1 MSDDERR
8 VWDEILLGYD
18 TRYEV
23 AVERVVEAGGDPST
37 ILLTVVADDAWEQMP
52 GVRFLRPETAEE
64 RVAREVREAERR
76 EALRRWREEHPGQE
90 PPSWGRIVNG
100 VFAELDT
107 RVVVSAE
114 RPKDASE
121 GTVWIQA

>member
-1 MSDDERR
+1 MSDEPRTVQDQ
-8 VWDEILLGYD
+8 VIGLDGKTLAEI
-18 TRYEV
+18 RSAVV
-23 AVERVVEAGGDPST
+23 AAGGDPDT
-37 ILLTVVADDAWEQMP
+37 IEVWSGYDGVVVE
-52 GVRFLRPETAEE
+52 FTRPETAEE